1 MKPALDET
9 DKKILRLLQGDG
21 RMPNSELA
29 KAIELSPPSTVQR
42 VKRLEREGFIK
53 GYTALLDAEK
63 LGYGITIWAM
73 ISLSLHQDTP
83 IDAFRKGVEDIPEVV
98 ECYNISGEHDFLLK
112 ILVEDIRAYQLLM
125 HDRLSRIE
133 GVRQL
138 QSSFV
143 LGVAKA
149 TTHIPI

>member
-9 DKKILRLLQGDG
+9 DKKILRLLQEDG

-29 KAIELSPPSTVQR
+29 KAIELSPPSTTQR
-42 VKRLEREGFIK
+42 VKRLEKEGYIQS
-53 GYTALLDAEK
+53 YTALLDAEK
-63 LGYGITIWAM
+63 LGYGIVIWAM
-73 ISLSLHQDTP
+73 ISLSLHQDRP
-83 IDAFRKGVEDIPEVV
+83 IDAFRKGIEDIPEVV

-112 ILVEDIRAYQLLM
+112 ILVEHIRAYQLLM

-143 LGVAKA
+143 LGVTKQ